1 MALSNLPRSN
11 FGTASLIERKNGIPP
26 VELGED
32 KGAEVA
38 VEDTT
43 VIEAPGLNIELEEDG
58 GVVVDFDPREVRQDS
73 GDFYANPAE
82 DISDPE
88 LTKISSELVE
98 EYESNKRGRRDWE
111 EAYSTGL
118 KLLGFKYEDRT
129 EPFRG
134 ATGVTHPLLAEAVT
148 QFQAQAFNEMLPAG
162 GPVRTEI
169 LGKVTPEAENQADR
183 VRHFMNYQISC
194 VMKEYTPEFD
204 QMLFYLPLAGSTFK
218 KVYYDDFL
226 CRAVSKF
233 VPAEQ
238 LVVPYTATD
247 LETAEN
253 VTHAIQVTEN
263 DLRKK
268 QVAGFYLDIEVKET
282 QADPSQIKEEMDK
295 ISGIEATYL
304 DTDITLLE
312 CHVNLDIPGFEDMGE
327 GGVPTGIKLPYIV
340 TISENNGKILSVRRN
355 WLEDDPDRRKRQ
367 YFVHFKF
374 LPGFGFYGLGLIHM
388 IGGLSRSATAALRQ
402 LIDAGTLS
410 NLPAGFKARGLRI
423 RNEDEPLSPGEF
435 RDVDAPGGVI
445 RDALMLLPY
454 KGADQTLFQLMG
466 FCVEAGQR
474 FAAISS
480 LQVGEGNQQAAVGT
494 TIAMLEQ
501 GAKVMSAIHKRLHYA
516 QKEEFYLLS
525 YVFADYLPPEYP
537 YNVVGAE
544 RPIKATDFDDR
555 VDVIPVSDPN
565 IASMAQRVVLAQTE
579 LELAQSAPDLHNL
592 YEAYRRMYKA
602 IGVKDVDAILKPSEE
617 GEPVAK
623 DPALENSDSLENL
636 PLVVFEGQNHDAH
649 IMAHLVFGSSTM
661 VGTMPQIVMS
671 LQKHVMEHISVKSK
685 EQVAA
690 QMQQQLGEQPPNQ
703 QQVMQIESMVAELI
717 SQGMQE
723 VKALSAQISGGTD
736 TDPLIALKEKDL
748 QIREQRDANELA
760 VDKARLALDQE
771 KADNTASLGKE
782 RIASTEEIAAARMQ
796 AAYERELMKQDSK
809 ETIVVDRENR
819 R

>member
-1 MALSNLPRSN
+1 MAPPNLPRSN
-11 FGTASLIERKNGIPP
+11 FGTASLVERKNEIPP
-26 VELGED
+26 VELDED

-43 VIEAPGLNIELEEDG
+43 IIEEPGVNIEIVDEG
-58 GVVVDFDPREVRQDS
+58 GVVVDFDPRAPRQDS
-73 GDFYANPAE
+73 GDFHANLAE

-88 LTKISSELVE
+88 LSKISSELVE
-98 EYESNKRGRRDWE
+98 EYESNKNGRKDWE

-118 KLLGFKYEDRT
+118 QLLGFKYEDRS

-169 LGKVTPEAENQADR
+169 IGKVTPEVEDQAER

-218 KVYYDDFL
+218 KIYYDDFL

-268 QVAGFYLDIEVKET
+268 QIAGFYLDIEVKET
-282 QADPSQIKEEMDK
+282 QADPSQVKEEMDK

-327 GGVPTGIKLPYIV
+327 DGEPTGIKLPYIV

-388 IGGLSRSATAALRQ
+388 IGGLSRTATAALRQ

-423 RNEDEPLSPGEF
+423 RNDDEPLSPGEF
-435 RDVDAPGGVI
+435 RDVDAPGGAI

-454 KGADQTLFQLMG
+454 KGADQTLFQLMS
-466 FCVEAGQR
+466 FCVDAGQR
-474 FAAISS
+474 FASVSS

-494 TIAMLEQ
+494 TIALLEQ
-501 GAKVMSAIHKRLHYA
+501 GAKIMSAIHKRLHYA

-544 RPIKATDFDDR
+544 RTIKAADFDDR

-636 PLVVFEGQNHDAH
+636 PLVVFEGQNHEAH
-649 IMAHLVFGSSTM
+649 IMAHLVFGSSTI
-661 VGTMPQIVMS
+661 VGTMPQVVMD
-671 LQKHVMEHISVKSK
+671 LQKHVMEHISVKAK

-690 QMQQQLGEQPPNQ
+690 QMQQQLGGQPPSEE
-703 QQVMQIESMVAELI
+703 QVMQIEGMVAELI

-736 TDPLIALKEKDL
+736 SDPLVALKEKDL

-760 VDKARLALDQE
+760 VDQARLALDQE
-771 KADNTASLGKE
+771 KADNTVSLGKE
-782 RIASTEEIAAARMQ
+782 RIASAEEIAAARIQ
-796 AAYERELMKQDSK
+796 AAREREIMKQDSK